1 MKRSLLAVVLAVVCI
16 SVFVQYQALRKLNAE
31 GARLRALLADAH
43 ARAEAESASRAQ
55 QPSDSE
61 LERLREERS
70 ELVRL
75 RGQVAELRR
84 DLKGM
89 QQAMARAAT
98 AASAA
103 AKTNSPSAEPV
114 QTFVANVQATIPREQ
129 TLVTGGW
136 KLPSGKHALFFIE
149 PVVVDAA
156 GNTYVAGPQGVNRDA
171 DSPGQILVQT
181 RIVELSEEALTR
193 HGLTGLKSD
202 AAETGGQLLLTDAQQ
217 RQIFGALEQEEGV
230 SVLAAP
236 KVITLS
242 GRQAQIKIANAH
254 TTPTGESF
262 ETGPVLDLVPTVAA
276 DGRSIDMR
284 VSAQMR
290 LTRGSS
296 Q

>member
-1 MKRSLLAVVLAVVCI
+1 MKRSLLAAVLAVVCI
-16 SVFVQYQALRKLNAE
+16 SAFVQYQGSRSLNEE

-43 ARAEAESASRAQ
+43 ARAEAENASRAQ
-55 QPSDSE
+55 QPTDSE
-61 LERLREERS
+61 LERMREERS

-84 DLKGM
+84 DLKSM
-89 QQAMARAAT
+89 QQAMARAGA

-103 AKTNSPSAEPV
+103 AKTNITAADFV
-114 QTFVANVQATIPREQ
+114 QAFVANVQATISPQQ

-156 GNTYVAGPQGVNRDA
+156 GNTYVAGLQGVNGDA
-171 DSPGQILVQT
+171 ESPGQISVQT

-217 RQIFGALEQEEGV
+217 RQIFGALEQEEGT

-236 KVITLS
+236 RVLTLS
-242 GRQAQIKIANAH
+242 GRQAQIKVVE
-254 TTPTGESF
+254 TTMMPTGESF

-290 LTRGSS
+290 LRR
-296 Q
+296 

>member
-1 MKRSLLAVVLAVVCI
+1 MKRSLLAAVLAVVCI
-16 SVFVQYQALRKLNAE
+16 SVFVQYQGLRKLKAE
-31 GARLRALLADAH
+31 GARLRALLAEAH

-55 QPSDSE
+55 QPADSE

-84 DLKGM
+84 DLKSM
-89 QQAMARAAT
+89 QQAMARASS

-103 AKTNSPSAEPV
+103 AKNGSPSAEPV
-114 QTFVANVQATIPREQ
+114 QTFVANVQATIPPQQ

-149 PVVVDAA
+149 PMVGDASS
-156 GNTYVAGPQGVNRDA
+156 
-171 DSPGQILVQT
+171 DSPGQISVQT

-202 AAETGGQLLLTDAQQ
+202 AAETGGQMLLTDAQQ
-217 RQIFGALEQEEGV
+217 REILGALEQEEGT

-236 KVITLS
+236 RVLSLS
-242 GRQAQIKIANAH
+242 GRQAQIKVVE
-254 TTPTGESF
+254 TTMTPTGESF

-290 LTRGSS
+290 LRR
-296 Q
+296 

>member
-1 MKRSLLAVVLAVVCI
+1 MKRSLLVVVLAVVCI
-16 SVFVQYQALRKLNAE
+16 SVFVQYQGLRRLNAE

-43 ARAEAESASRAQ
+43 ARAEAEGNSRAA
-55 QPSDSE
+55 QPTDSE

-84 DLKGM
+84 DLKSM
-89 QQAMARAAT
+89 QQAMVRAT

-103 AKTNSPSAEPV
+103 AMTSVTAADLV
-114 QTFVANVQATIPREQ
+114 QAFVANVQVTVPPQQ

-149 PVVVDAA
+149 PVV
-156 GNTYVAGPQGVNRDA
+156 GDA
-171 DSPGQILVQT
+171 DSPGQISVQT

-193 HGLTGLKSD
+193 HGLTGLRSD

-217 RQIFGALEQEEGV
+217 REILGALEQEEGT

-236 KVITLS
+236 RVLSLS
-242 GRQAQIKIANAH
+242 GRQAQIKVVE
-254 TTPTGESF
+254 TTMMPTGESF

-276 DGRSIDMR
+276 DGRSVDLR

-290 LTRGSS
+290 LRR
-296 Q
+296 